1 MIRSGVIQL
10 ISISLILLSMISCN
24 NDEEWKSDIHELKF
38 SLSGETAMLGEPFRV
53 TDLSL
58 GITSRTWSF
67 EDAIPATSGEPQV
80 SVQFTKAG
88 LKQCTL
94 EVVYD
99 NGKTESETF
108 TVEVL
113 QPLTGVIHVD
123 NLSPMGCIPLNT
135 ATEFSVDAE
144 GDPSSYLWT
153 FPGGDPATSTDA
165 NPTVSW
171 NRRGF
176 VTVQAEIIRESDN
189 ATVTVEKEI
198 YVGNYPMLIPYT
210 IADMD
215 SWSFDA
221 GTKIGKWTA
230 WNGVDEIQNGKAV
243 IVPGGAD
250 GTANAMQINYNKD
263 GKSWELF
270 TRDNW
275 VNNAHLE
282 KGKKYEFIFWMRGD
296 APFTL
301 SEVILINNLPDWSWN
316 ELLQAHSKN
325 NWSQYF
331 PDIPF
336 EVQNETRLLYDSNLA
351 ITTNWQQFRYEFT
364 IGERDIQNITLPDLL
379 LNTYPFFVVNSTAPD
394 KIFIDEIQINLIEE

>member
-1 MIRSGVIQL
+1 MIRFRVIQL
-10 ISISLILLSMISCN
+10 ISISLILLSLISCDG
-24 NDEEWKSDIHELKF
+24 DEEWKSDVHELKF
-38 SLSGETAMLGEPFRV
+38 SMSGETAMLGETFRFI
-53 TDLSL
+53 DLSL
-58 GITSRTWSF
+58 GISSRRWSF
-67 EDAIPATSGEPQV
+67 QDAIPATSSEPDV

-88 LKQCTL
+88 LMECSL

-99 NGKTESETF
+99 NGATESKTF

-113 QPLTGVIHVD
+113 EPLSGIITVD
-123 NLSPMGCIPLNT
+123 NLSPMGCVPLNT
-135 ATEFSVDAE
+135 AIQFSVE
-144 GDPSSYLWT
+144 SYGNPSSYVWT
-153 FPGGDPATSTDA
+153 FPGGDPATSTDT

-176 VTVQAEIIRESDN
+176 VTAQVEITRESDN
-189 ATVTVEKEI
+189 ATVTLEKEI
-198 YVGNYPMLIPYT
+198 YAGNYPMLVPYT
-210 IADMD
+210 AADMD

-221 GTKIGKWTA
+221 GSKIGKWTA
-230 WNGVDEIQNGKAV
+230 WSGVDEIAQGKAV

-250 GTANAMQINYNKD
+250 GSANAMQVNYNKA
-263 GKSWELF
+263 GQSWQLF

-282 KGKKYEFIFWMRGD
+282 KGKTYEFIFWMKGD
-296 APFTL
+296 VDFTL
-301 SEVILINNLPDWSWN
+301 SEVILMNNLPDWSWN
-316 ELLQAHSKN
+316 DLLQAHSKN

-336 EVQNETRLLYDSNLA
+336 EVQNETRLLYDANLA

-364 IGERDIQNITLPDLL
+364 IEEKDIQNITLPALL
-379 LNTYPFFVVNSTAPD
+379 LNTYPFFVVNSTAPE